1 METRLLRKG
10 IKGEGQAGRGEIIH
24 GLMSGIRNTITGGT
38 VEGRERRLIDV
49 RVCVGCYPI

>member
-1 METRLLRKG
+1 METHLGKG

-24 GLMSGIRNTITGGT
+24 GLTSGIRNTVTGGT
-38 VEGRERRLIDV
+38 VEGRERRMIDM